1 MKSHEP
7 FQSYYLLTGQDW
19 WIEAGRKIQF
29 KYSSYLPDSF
39 AQKSHAQNVG
49 SDLTPVVSQLKHEL
63 MIVKH
68 YLDE

>member
-1 MKSHEP
+1 MK
-7 FQSYYLLTGQDW
+7 L
-19 WIEAGRKIQF
+19 
-29 KYSSYLPDSF
+29 F

>member
-1 MKSHEP
+1 MRRVRARNFTVVIIVIS
-7 FQSYYLLTGQDW
+7 LV
-19 WIEAGRKIQF
+19 IIQ
-29 KYSSYLPDSF
+29 LF
-39 AQKSHAQNVG
+39 AQKSHAQIVG

>member
-1 MKSHEP
+1 MRRARTRDFTVAIILKIMKN
-7 FQSYYLLTGQDW
+7 
-19 WIEAGRKIQF
+19 
-29 KYSSYLPDSF
+29 F